1 MKDRDEYLA
10 SLRRLRPE
18 VYMFGEAISIPVDH
32 PIVAPSANAV
42 AATYELAS
50 GEIMTARSHLSGRT
64 INRFT
69 HIHQSTRDLVLKS
82 KMGRLLGRYTGTCFQ
97 RCAGMDALNA
107 LSIVTYDIDQTHGT
121 RYNQRFLDYLSYV
134 QDEDLVCDAAMT
146 DSKGDRSLR
155 PADQADADQYV
166 HVVDENTRG
175 IVVRGCKLHQTGAL
189 NSHEVIVMPT
199 RAMREQDR
207 EYAVSFAVPSD
218 ATGLIYVYGRQP
230 SDTRKLEGGTLDV
243 GNLYYG
249 GHECAMIFDD
259 VFVPWERVFLC
270 REHEFTGPLVETFAS
285 YHRQSYACKAGM
297 GDVLIGATQSVAE
310 SSGIAE
316 QGHIRDKVVE
326 MNHLNETIF
335 CCSLACAYEGQRME
349 SGTWYVDPLL
359 ANVTKLHVT
368 AVPYQLSKLAHEVAG
383 GAVVT
388 LPSQKDLTHPR
399 VGPYL
404 SKYLRGAEKVPAEQR
419 VRALRLI
426 ESLTMGLGVACYLPE
441 SMHGAGSPAAQRI
454 MIARRSDMPMKRRA
468 AHRLCGIGTPTSSEE
483 FLSMEQGGEA

>member
-1 MKDRDEYLA
+1 MKDREEYLA

-18 VYMFGEAISIPVDH
+18 VYMFGERIASPVDH

-42 AATYELAS
+42 ATTYELAS
-50 GEIMTARSHLSGRT
+50 GDIMTAMSHLSGKS

-69 HIHQSTRDLVLKS
+69 HIHQSSRDLVLKS

-97 RCAGMDALNA
+97 RCAGLDALNA
-107 LSIVTYDIDQTHGT
+107 LSIVTYEIDRTHGT

-146 DSKGDRSLR
+146 DSKGDRSMR
-155 PADQADADQYV
+155 PAEQGDADQYL
-166 HVVDENTRG
+166 HIVDEDARG

-199 RAMREQDR
+199 RAMQEQDR
-207 EYAVSFAVPSD
+207 DYAVSFAVPSD
-218 ATGLIYVYGRQP
+218 TTGLIYVYGRQP
-230 SDTRKLEGGTLDV
+230 SDTRKLEGATLDV

-249 GHECAMIFDD
+249 GHECAMIFDE
-259 VFVPWERVFLC
+259 VFVPWDRVFLC
-270 REHEFTGPLVETFAS
+270 REHEFGGPLVETFAS

-297 GDVLIGATQSVAE
+297 GDVLIGATQAVAE
-310 SSGIAE
+310 FSGIAE
-316 QGHIRDKVVE
+316 QWHVRDKIVE

-335 CCSLACAYEGQRME
+335 CCSLACAYEGRREM
-349 SGTWYVDPLL
+349 SGTHYVNPLL

-368 AVPYQLSKLAHEVAG
+368 SVPYQLSKLAHEVAG

-388 LPSQKDLTHPR
+388 LPSEKDLRHPR

-404 SKYLRGAEKVPAEQR
+404 SKYLRAAEKVPAEWR

-426 ESLTMGLGVACYLPE
+426 ESLTMGLGAVCYLPE

-454 MIARRSDMPMKRRA
+454 MIGRRTDLQMKRRA
-468 AHRLCGIGTPTSSEE
+468 AHRLCGIEAPGSEE
-483 FLSMEQGGEA
+483 SVNMHPGEG